1 MIPMKCITADNLLK
15 LGQGGSKTWQC
26 LAKLGQYYCNFGLN
40 GAIFRRKSRM
50 GKELG
55 LSRWPVITN
64 RHCDNDLRFISAG
77 TPEGRFRIPLS
88 SKDLCRRDR
97 FHRDNRSQ
105 TKYHES
111 AARNC
116 GGIGKPPRI

>member
-1 MIPMKCITADNLLK
+1 MKRLTADDPLK
-15 LGQGGSKTWQC
+15 VWQTGSKKWQSQP
-26 LAKLGQYYCNFGLN
+26 KQESNYCNFGLN
-40 GAIFRRKSRM
+40 GGIFRRKSRK
-50 GKELG
+50 GKEKG
-55 LSRWPVITN
+55 LSRWPAVTNSRCSIDLWMIT
-64 RHCDNDLRFISAG
+64 AG
-77 TPEGRFRIPLS
+77 TPVGRFRIILS
-88 SKDLCRRDR
+88 AKDLCRRDR